1 MTPRYIRRELVDR
14 VMTLTFDRPDQ
25 LNRCSFQMLDEFG
38 DALDQANSNDDVGA
52 VIVTGAGR
60 AFCAG
65 TDLSGGEGSYDSSAS
80 IGEVIDGVPRD
91 AGGILSLKMYD
102 YNKPLIAAV
111 NGAAVGYGATMTLP
125 MDVRIA
131 STTARFGFVFA
142 QRGLIPEACSTW
154 FLPRIVGISR
164 ALQWFESGRI
174 FEAPE
179 ALEAGLVSEVVAPGE
194 LLARAHA
201 IAHTMID
208 RSSSVSVMIARR
220 ITLQMLGA
228 PHPMRAHELESRGI
242 AQLRDLPDFAE
253 GVASFL
259 EKRDAKFP
267 MKAGRD
273 APEGFPWWRH
283 QEFKPGA

>member
-1 MTPRYIRRELVDR
+1 MTSPHIRRELVDR

-25 LNRCSFQMLDEFG
+25 LNRCSVQTLAEFGEALDE
-38 DALDQANSNDDVGA
+38 ANSNDDVAA

-65 TDLSGGEGSYDSSAS
+65 TDLSGGEGSFDAAAS

-91 AGGILSLKMYD
+91 VGGVLSLKMFD
-102 YNKPLIAAV
+102 YNKPLIAAI
-111 NGAAVGYGATMTLP
+111 NGPAVGFGLTMTLP

-154 FLPRIVGISR
+154 FLPRIVGISQ
-164 ALQWFESGRI
+164 ALQWFESGSI
-174 FEAPE
+174 FEAAE
-179 ALEAGLVSEVVAPGE
+179 ALEARLVTEVVAPGE

-201 IAHTMID
+201 IAHMMTD
-208 RSSSVSVMIARR
+208 RSSSVSVMMARR
-220 ITLQMLGA
+220 ITLRMMGA
-228 PHPMRAHELESRGI
+228 SHPMRAHELESRGI

-253 GVASFL
+253 GMASFL
-259 EKRDAKFP
+259 EKRDAVFP

-273 APEGFPWWRH
+273 TPEGVPWWKR
-283 QEFKPGA
+283 QEFKPNA